1 MLMVIKCIRYVF
13 SQTQLVRLYRV
24 RLPWNTTKE
33 KSSIVYSLE
42 GMDAYYIKMLSISQV
57 FASSII

>member
-1 MLMVIKCIRYVF
+1 MVIKCIRYVF

-33 KSSIVYSLE
+33 KSSIVYSLG

-57 FASSII
+57 LASSII